1 MALKS
6 KTAPTGSRQA
16 GSRKAAPAAKS
27 DDQAG
32 AATETQERDSPL
44 LDLSDQAV
52 KKLLKTAKARGY
64 VTYDELNSVLPSE
77 EVSSEQIED
86 TMAMLSER
94 VARSLPHMGPES
106 LKVIAEDGRI
116 YSGEVT
122 FPSGSASEPADG
134 GDLVAVGIVSQ
145 FVGVKVHHGL
155 GIEAVIELEAQS
167 FSGRLN
173 DQVDFGIFNFLGEQL
188 ASVEDMIA
196 FLGVGEPE
204 VPKVAGAG
212 AESAAPAAG
221 SRRHHRARRR
231 SGGGRGGQGAQGG
244 QGGRGGG
251 PGGPRR
257 SRARGPAD
265 KSPQAP
271 GEAPSSAAGTPPPP
285 PPPPPSS
292 APAAS

>member
-1 MALKS
+1 MRYLWICVIDGCLIRS
-6 KTAPTGSRQA
+6 GPVR
-16 GSRKAAPAAKS
+16 PA
-27 DDQAG
+27 
-32 AATETQERDSPL
+32 
-44 LDLSDQAV
+44 
-52 KKLLKTAKARGY
+52 
-64 VTYDELNSVLPSE
+64 
-77 EVSSEQIED
+77 D

-188 ASVEDMIA
+188 ASIEDMIA
-196 FLGVGEPE
+196 FLGVGESE
-204 VPKVAGAG
+204 APKVAGA
-212 AESAAPAAG
+212 ESATPSG
-221 SRRHHRARRR
+221 PRRHHRARRR

-244 QGGRGGG
+244 RGGS
-251 PGGPRR
+251 GGPRR
-257 SRARGPAD
+257 SRARGPMP
-265 KSPQAP
+265 SQVP
-271 GEAPSSAAGTPPPP
+271 GEAPSSSGAAGTPPPP
-285 PPPPPSS
+285 PPPA